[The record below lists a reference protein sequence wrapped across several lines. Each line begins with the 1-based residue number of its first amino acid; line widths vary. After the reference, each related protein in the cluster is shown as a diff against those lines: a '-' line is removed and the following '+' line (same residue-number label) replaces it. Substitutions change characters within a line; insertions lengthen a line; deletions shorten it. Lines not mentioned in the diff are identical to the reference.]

1 MNRIEAQTI
10 EAIVHEPHERVF
22 DEEFSDKRPLV
33 SFEVYRRSPA
43 GRVAVCKERLSVAM
57 KIIKLWP
64 KVIINDI
71 EINHDVLIMGRA
83 EQALQVLGPA
93 ILGIRCI

>member
-10 EAIVHEPHERVF
+10 EAIVHDPHERVF
-22 DEEFSDKRPLV
+22 DEEFSDERPLV

-64 KVIINDI
+64 KV
-71 EINHDVLIMGRA
+71 L
-83 EQALQVLGPA
+83 
-93 ILGIRCI
+93 